1 MRVVNTSGQEHSGI
15 YCAYVRVS
23 TDDQDVARQENEI
36 KKWLNGGDH
45 QVMWFKEEGVSGKIS
60 PYKRPELAK
69 CIETARVNKG
79 TIIVSDIDRFSRRI
93 QDTMDFFE
101 EKLDKGKIKFV
112 VCNEPEI
119 SESWER
125 FSMKA
130 YFGAMERRRIAERTR
145 QGLDR
150 IKRELK
156 EKGTYKTRTGRN
168 ITKLGLHE
176 HMDKARA
183 RAGEVVK
190 AQSDGFAQIVAPTIL
205 ALQKSGMSYR
215 EIATN
220 LNQIG
225 TTTARGGSWYA
236 STVRNVL
243 KRLERT
249 NEK

>member
-23 TDDQDVARQENEI
+23 TDDQDVERQKLEI
-36 KKWLNGGDH
+36 KNWLNGGDH
-45 QVMWFKEEGVSGKIS
+45 QVIWFEEEGISGKIA
-60 PYKRPELAK
+60 PEKRPKLAE
-69 CIETARVNKG
+69 CINTAKASKG
-79 TIIVSDIDRFSRRI
+79 SIIVADLDRFSRT
-93 QDTMDFFE
+93 QWHTLKFFE
-101 EKLDKGKIKFV
+101 EVLDKGKIKLI
-112 VCNEPEI
+112 VCNDPSI
-119 SESWER
+119 SESFER
-125 FSMKA
+125 FSMKVMFA
-130 YFGAMERRRIAERTR
+130 EFERKKISERTKS
-145 QGLDR
+145 GLAR
-150 IKRELK
+150 IKNELK
-156 EKGTYKTRTGRN
+156 EKGIYKSREGRKV
-168 ITKLGLHE
+168 TKLGIHD

-225 TTTARGGSWYA
+225 TTTARGGAWYA
-236 STVRNVL
+236 STVRNVI
-243 KRLERT
+243 KRLECT

>member
-36 KKWLNGGDH
+36 KKWLNGGNH

-69 CIETARVNKG
+69 CIETARVNEA

-101 EKLDKGKIKFV
+101 EKLEKGKIKFV

-225 TTTARGGSWYA
+225 TTTARGGAWYA
-236 STVRNVL
+236 STVRNVI
-243 KRLERT
+243 KRLEGS

>member
-69 CIETARVNKG
+69 CIETARVNEA

-101 EKLDKGKIKFV
+101 EKLEKGKIKFV

-215 EIATN
+215 EIAIN

-225 TTTARGGSWYA
+225 TTTARGGAWYA

>member
-23 TDDQDVARQENEI
+23 TDQQDVARQENEI

-45 QVMWFKEEGVSGKIS
+45 QIMWFKEEGVSGKIS

-69 CIETARVNKG
+69 CIETARVNEA
-79 TIIVSDIDRFSRRI
+79 TIIVSDIDRFSRKI

-101 EKLDKGKIKFV
+101 EKLEKGKIKFV

-130 YFGAMERRRIAERTR
+130 YFGAMERRRIAKRTK

-225 TTTARGGSWYA
+225 TTTARGGDWHA
-236 STVRNVL
+236 STVRNVI

>member
-1 MRVVNTSGQEHSGI
+1 MKVVNTSGQEHSGI

-23 TDDQDVARQENEI
+23 TDQQDVARQENEI

-45 QVMWFKEEGVSGKIS
+45 QIIWFKEEGVSGKIS

-69 CIETARVNKG
+69 CIETARVNEA

-101 EKLDKGKIKFV
+101 EKLEKGKIKFV

-236 STVRNVL
+236 STVRNVI
-243 KRLERT
+243 KRLERS

>member
-15 YCAYVRVS
+15 YCAYVRIS
-23 TDDQDVARQENEI
+23 TDQQDVARQENEI

-69 CIETARVNKG
+69 CIETARVNEA

-101 EKLDKGKIKFV
+101 EKLEKGKIKFV

-205 ALQKSGMSYR
+205 ALQQSGMSYR

-225 TTTARGGSWYA
+225 TTTARGGAWYA

>member
-36 KKWLNGGDH
+36 KKWLNGGNH

-69 CIETARVNKG
+69 CIETARVNEA

-101 EKLDKGKIKFV
+101 EKLEKGKIKFV

-220 LNQIG
+220 LNQLG
-225 TTTARGGSWYA
+225 TPTARGGA
-236 STVRNVL
+236 
-243 KRLERT
+243 
-249 NEK
+249 

>member
-36 KKWLNGGDH
+36 KKWLNGGNH

-69 CIETARVNKG
+69 CIETARVNKA

-101 EKLDKGKIKFV
+101 EKLEKGKIKFV

-156 EKGTYKTRTGRN
+156 EKGTYKTRTGRK

-215 EIATN
+215 QIATN

-236 STVRNVL
+236 STVRNVI
-243 KRLERT
+243 KRLEGS

>member
-45 QVMWFKEEGVSGKIS
+45 QIMWFKEEGVSGKIS

-69 CIETARVNKG
+69 CIETARVNEA

-101 EKLDKGKIKFV
+101 EKLEKGKIKFV

-215 EIATN
+215 EIAIN

-225 TTTARGGSWYA
+225 TTTARGGDWHA
-236 STVRNVL
+236 STVRNVI

>member
-69 CIETARVNKG
+69 CIETARVNEA

-101 EKLDKGKIKFV
+101 EKLEKGKIKFV

>member
-36 KKWLNGGDH
+36 KKWLNGGNH

-69 CIETARVNKG
+69 CIETARVNEA

-101 EKLDKGKIKFV
+101 EKLEKGKIKFV

-243 KRLERT
+243 KRLEGS